1 MKVKQLLHN
10 IVDHSIKAELY
21 CTFWRNQLIE
31 YIWWLFLYISWHLI
45 LYTSIW
51 EECFSMNICLLG
63 ILMSGE
69 TENQIIVQFYYTV
82 SDLAFTK
89 STTCWWVL
97 GSLEATISVLKWDQL
112 KNTEHL
118 AITDVQSSV
127 AIWVLLGLQTFILM
141 N

>member
-1 MKVKQLLHN
+1 
-10 IVDHSIKAELY
+10 
-21 CTFWRNQLIE
+21 
-31 YIWWLFLYISWHLI
+31 
-45 LYTSIW
+45 
-51 EECFSMNICLLG
+51 MNICLLG